1 MKKILII
8 EDYRPL
14 REEIS
19 DWLRFDGFMVY
30 NAENG
35 NEGVKQATLHVPDLI
50 LCDIM
55 MPGID
60 GTEVLTVLQ
69 EQEATRHI
77 PFIFMT
83 ALATRDN
90 VRSGMNLGADDY
102 ITKPFTR
109 KDLLAAIGTRL
120 RKSEGLRDH
129 SDARVTEQTA
139 HLQTQNEYLEAFN
152 YSIAHDLRAPLRIIS
167 GFSGMLLSEN
177 GEQLDD
183 NGKRMLGIISANA
196 RKMGIMIDALLNFSK
211 LRHQEISNDVLDMT
225 ALARE
230 VWEESRVGGIQFTL
244 HPLPKARGDE
254 ILVRLI
260 LQNLIGNAIKYSAH
274 KPDREIEVGFDKKE
288 PGGGAYYIRD
298 NGAGFDMK
306 DAGGL
311 FTMFRRL
318 HSDKEFEGHGIGLA
332 NVHRILERLNGTI
345 RASARRGEGATFWFT
360 LPPA

>member
-1 MKKILII
+1 MKKILIV

-14 REEIS
+14 REEIT
-19 DWLRFDGFMVY
+19 DWLRFDGFEVY

-35 NEGVKQATLHVPDLI
+35 NDGVKQATLHIPDLI

-60 GTEVLTVLQ
+60 GTEVLTILQ
-69 EQEATRHI
+69 EQESTQHI

-109 KDLLAAIGTRL
+109 KDLLATIGTRL
-120 RKSEGLRDH
+120 RKSDGLRDKA
-129 SDARVTEQTA
+129 DARITEQTEQ
-139 HLQTQNEYLEAFN
+139 LQTQNEYLEAFN
-152 YSIAHDLRAPLRIIS
+152 YSISHDLRAPLRIIS
-167 GFSGMLLSEN
+167 GFAGMLLSEN
-177 GEQLDD
+177 AEQLDD

-196 RKMGIMIDALLNFSK
+196 KKMGIMIDALLNFSK
-211 LRHQEISNDVLDMT
+211 LRHQEISDDVLDMT
-225 ALARE
+225 AFARE
-230 VWEESRVGGIQFTL
+230 VWEELKVPEIRFTL

-254 ILVRLI
+254 ILVRLV
-260 LQNLIGNAIKYSAH
+260 LQNLIGNSVKYSAN
-274 KPDREIEVGFDKKE
+274 KPIRKIEVGFDE
-288 PGGGAYYIRD
+288 DETGGAYFVRD

-306 DAGGL
+306 EAGNL
-311 FTMFRRL
+311 FTMFHRL

-345 RASARRGEGATFWFT
+345 RASAHRGEGATFWFT